1 MAGADD
7 GRRSPADRATPSPRR
22 PRRYALGVIVTA
34 MRVPAIRRVLI
45 AFLLFRTTEMATWI
59 ALLVWAFDRGGAS
72 ASGLIAVA
80 QLVPATLV
88 APLGSALAE
97 RWPRP
102 RALRLGY
109 GVQAATNLATAGVLL
124 LDPSFLVVAV
134 LAGAMA
140 SAMTLTRP
148 VHYALMPEIARGPD
162 ELTAGN
168 TASSAVAGLA
178 DFAGPALAGGI
189 LVVGNAATVFIAMG
203 VAGLVSWFVT
213 RPVEVVQAAD
223 APPAGSYWADAF
235 DGLRTVVRDPA
246 AGTLTVMAT
255 GQFVVLGLLDILT
268 VVLAFDVLGTGPA
281 GPGLLVSALGIG
293 SLVGSG
299 VAVMLIGR
307 RRLSPAVA
315 AGILVTGV
323 PIAVVAWTTTF
334 PLALLLIGL
343 TGVGRAYFDVAA
355 RTLLQRTVPARVLAR
370 VFGIQEAMLM
380 GGTALGTALVP
391 AMVALLGPR
400 GAFVASGVL
409 LPVLGLL
416 GWSRIRRLDTTAVPP
431 APYLDLLRGLPMFA
445 VLPQPQLEQVAAAV
459 EPLPVVGAGSTVVTE
474 GERGDRYFVI
484 VSGTAEVTRAGR
496 RVARLGP
503 GQGFGEIALLR
514 DVPRT
519 ATVRA
524 VADLE
529 LVALAREPFLLAV
542 TGTAAGL
549 RRADDVVE
557 TRLPDPG
564 EHPPG

>member
-1 MAGADD
+1 MGLADR
-7 GRRSPADRATPSPRR
+7 GRRQPAGRGTPPRR
-22 PRRYALGVIVTA
+22 RRGYAFGVIVTA
-34 MRVPAIRRVLI
+34 MRVPAVRRVLI

-59 ALLVWAFDRGGAS
+59 ALLVWAFDRGGTT

-109 GVQAATNLATAGVLL
+109 GLQAASNLATAGILL
-124 LDPSFLVVAV
+124 LDPSFTVVAV
-134 LAGAMA
+134 LAGASA

-148 VHYALMPEIARGPD
+148 VHFALLPEIARSPD

-189 LVVGNAATVFIAMG
+189 LVVGDAAAVFAVMG
-203 VAGLVSWFVT
+203 LAGIVSWVIT
-213 RPVEVVQAAD
+213 RPVEVLQAAD
-223 APPAGSYWADAF
+223 PHPPGSYWTDAF
-235 DGLRTVVRDPA
+235 EGLRTVVRDPA

-268 VVLAFDVLGTGPA
+268 VVLAFELLGTGPA
-281 GPGLLVSALGIG
+281 GPGLLASALGVG
-293 SLVGSG
+293 TLVGSG

-307 RRLSPAVA
+307 RRLSPAIA

-323 PIAVVAWTTTF
+323 PIAVVGWTTTF
-334 PLALLLIGL
+334 PVALLLIGL
-343 TGVGRAYFDVAA
+343 SGVGRAYFDVAA

-380 GGTALGTALVP
+380 GGTALGTAMVP
-391 AMVALLGPR
+391 VMVALLGPR

-409 LPVLGLL
+409 LPALGLL
-416 GWSRIRRLDTTAVPP
+416 GWSRIRRLDTEAVQPS
-431 APYLDLLRGLPMFA
+431 PYLELLRGVPMFA
-445 VLPQPQLEQVAAAV
+445 VLPQPQLEQVAAAL
-459 EPLPVVGAGSTVVTE
+459 EPLPAVPAGATVVTE
-474 GERGDRYFVI
+474 GEPGDHYLVI
-484 VSGTAEVTRAGR
+484 VAGTAEVSRAGGY
-496 RVARLGP
+496 VARLGP
-503 GQGFGEIALLR
+503 GEGFGEIALLR

-524 VADLE
+524 VDDLQ
-529 LVALAREPFLLAV
+529 LLALDREPFLLAV
-542 TGTAAGL
+542 TGSDASR
-549 RRADDVVE
+549 RRAADTVQ
-557 TRLPDPG
+557 TRLDDPG
-564 EHPPG
+564 EPTPG

>member
-1 MAGADD
+1 LGGPED
-7 GRRSPADRATPSPRR
+7 GRRSSAEHVPAAPPHRWP
-22 PRRYALGVIVTA
+22 YALGVIVTA
-34 MRVPAIRRVLI
+34 MRVPSIRRVLI

-59 ALLVWAFDRGGAS
+59 ALLVWAFERGGAT

-109 GVQAATNLATAGVLL
+109 GLQAATNLATAAVLF
-124 LDPSFLVVAV
+124 LDPSFTAVAVVA
-134 LAGAMA
+134 GASA

-148 VHYALMPEIARGPD
+148 VHFALMPEIARGPD

-178 DFAGPALAGGI
+178 DFAGPVLAGGM
-189 LVVGNAATVFIAMG
+189 LVVGSAATVFVAMG
-203 VAGLVSWFVT
+203 LIGVVSWFVT
-213 RPVEVVQAAD
+213 RRVEVVQAAD
-223 APPAGSYWADAF
+223 PHPAGAYWTDALE
-235 DGLRTVVRDPA
+235 GLRTVVRDPA

-268 VVLAFDVLGTGPA
+268 VVLAFELLGTGPA
-281 GPGLLVSALGIG
+281 GPGLLAAALGVG
-293 SLVGSG
+293 TLLGSG
-299 VAVMLIGR
+299 VALMLIGR

-323 PIAVVAWTTTF
+323 PIAAVAWTTTL

-343 TGVGRAYFDVAA
+343 AGVGRAYFDVAA
-355 RTLLQRTVPARVLAR
+355 HTLLQRTVPARVLAR

-380 GGTALGTALVP
+380 GGTALGAAMVP
-391 AMVALLGPR
+391 AMVTVLGPR

-416 GWSRIRRLDTTAVPP
+416 GWSWIRRLDADAVQPSP
-431 APYLDLLRGLPMFA
+431 HLALLRGLPMFA
-445 VLPQPQLEQVAAAV
+445 VLPPPQLEQVAAAF
-459 EPLPVVGAGSTVVTE
+459 EPLPVVPAGAAVITE
-474 GERGDRYFVI
+474 GEPGDRYLVI
-484 VSGTAEVTRAGR
+484 VSGTAEVSRRGR
-496 RVARLGP
+496 HVARLGP
-503 GQGFGEIALLR
+503 GAGFGEIALLR

-524 VADLE
+524 VDDLE
-529 LVALAREPFLLAV
+529 LLALARAPFLLAV
-542 TGTAAGL
+542 TGSDASR
-549 RRADDVVE
+549 RRADDTVE
-557 TRLPDPG
+557 SRLADPG
-564 EHPPG
+564 EPTPD